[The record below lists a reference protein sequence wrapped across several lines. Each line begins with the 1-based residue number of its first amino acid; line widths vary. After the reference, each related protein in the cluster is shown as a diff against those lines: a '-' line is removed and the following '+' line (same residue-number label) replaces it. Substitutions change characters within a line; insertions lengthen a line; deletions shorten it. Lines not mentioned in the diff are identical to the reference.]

1 MKPNDP
7 YWANISYHP
16 DSKPEQFLPADLT
29 ERILSSLKASAY
41 SQRDRDTLD
50 FIRRHEESQ
59 RFVAEGIMTRTEQ
72 RNLLNGMVLAHLGR
86 HGNLIHA
93 ANPLY
98 RRFYEEVQ
106 SSYHT
111 S

>member
-1 MKPNDP
+1 MKAYDSRRT
-7 YWANISYHP
+7 YIGYHP
-16 DSKPEQFLPADLT
+16 DKKPELFLPADLT
-29 ERILSSLKASAY
+29 ECILSSLKAYAC

-50 FIRRHEESQ
+50 FIHRHEESQ
-59 RFVAEGIMTRTEQ
+59 RHVAEGIMTRTEQ

-98 RRFYEEVQ
+98 HRFYKTVQ
-106 SSYHT
+106 SS
-111 S
+111 